1 MENKTNVGTNRSG
14 IKMSPIDSDALLE
27 VTEMT
32 VPTSPGDATALN
44 TIRADY
50 IADADGLGAVP
61 PPLTVRGAASSAI
74 AGLTGH
80 HASVLIDKLG
90 ERLAFER
97 GGVRLYDAFIGKLE
111 MLQGARKGG
120 SNGDGWPP
128 MATVRSFREQELAHA
143 HLLADALEKL
153 GADPTAQT
161 PCANLTGMT
170 NMGLM
175 QAMSDPRTNL
185 AQSLQ
190 VLLMAEVADGEGW
203 SGLIAL
209 AKDAGQSDLAR
220 HFSRALA
227 EEERHT
233 TSVRTWYRD
242 AVAQD
247 ASVAPTRH

>member
-1 MENKTNVGTNRSG
+1 MENKTSVGTNRSG
-14 IKMSPIDSDALLE
+14 IRMSPIDADALLE
-27 VTEMT
+27 VTDMT

-50 IADADGLGAVP
+50 IAEADGLGAVP
-61 PPLTVRGAASSAI
+61 PPSTIRGAASTAI

-97 GGVRLYDAFIGKLE
+97 GGVRLYDAFVGKLE

-128 MATVRSFREQELAHA
+128 MDTVKTFRDEELAHA

-161 PCANLTGMT
+161 PCANLTGVM

-175 QAMSDPRTNL
+175 QAMTDPRTDL

-190 VLLMAEVADGEGW
+190 VLLVAEVADGEGW
-203 SGLIAL
+203 GGLIAL
-209 AKDAGQSDLAR
+209 AEDAGQSDLAGR
-220 HFSRALA
+220 FRRALA
-227 EEERHT
+227 EEERHA

-242 AVAQD
+242 AVAHD